1 MEDPSIET
9 GLRGRRDRREAEYD
23 EQVPAHAVVLVDG
36 LGVIYASVDAR
47 GVVLRYAHD
56 GLDGEEDVCDETE
69 DAVWGGEVGGAVG
82 EFVVFDY
89 DEGGEE
95 G

>member
-1 MEDPSIET
+1 MQDIRIET

-36 LGVIYASVDAR
+36 FGVIHASVDAR
-47 GVVLRYAHD
+47 GVVLRYTHD
-56 GLDGEEDVCDETE
+56 GLDTEEDVCDEAE
-69 DAVWGGEVGGAVG
+69 DAVWGGEVGAVVG
-82 EFVVFDY
+82 EFIVFDY
-89 DEGGEE
+89 DEAGEE